1 MNSKHKAL
9 WLAILGASLGAVGVQ
24 AQEEFAFEDTSAPKA
39 KPVYENHIELGGGYT
54 DDGNGKFGEYTS
66 GISDAYQDDGGFPVG
81 SLHLGGSDP
90 DAASSW
96 DIKAGIGFGRLL
108 EASYGVQGNYGLSL
122 YADQVEKTEYGE
134 ARTVYP
140 GGTPIARLPAGYVPG
155 ASSAAPAFY
164 TGEDIGSKRST
175 FGLEGLK
182 TLGEQWTVS
191 FDLQRQDKTGDDVMG
206 GNQGFSGTGLVPENI
221 NYSTDLMSARADY
234 ALSLIHISEP
244 TRPY

>member
-1 MNSKHKAL
+1 M
-9 WLAILGASLGAVGVQ
+9 ILMMWSLYVYVFFVFFQ
-24 AQEEFAFEDTSAPKA
+24 AEDGIRDLVRSRGLGD
-39 KPVYENHIELGGGYT
+39 VYKRQGGGYT

-221 NYSTDLMSARADY
+221 NYSTCLLYTSPSPRDRTRSRMPSSA
-234 ALSLIHISEP
+234 
-244 TRPY
+244 